1 MNSSDNN
8 PFIRYYIGSRSFLE
22 RSQAL
27 LSVFDDTE
35 DVSALLGA
43 ALQLRFGIEARLHE
57 YLSATLRQL
66 GREKSR
72 IREYTASD
80 LLKRLTREDPR
91 AEHATHVRITQEQAP
106 FNSTGMS
113 YTPITKD
120 LATTYGRLSDV
131 LHYSFFPKRPGWMVR
146 ARSSTGSV
154 ETLLDARDIV
164 ALGIEQLTLATR
176 GTLLAHPRFTALVRD
191 LDDSGGGD
199 ELGEPQADAT

>member
-1 MNSSDNN
+1 MTSSESS
-8 PFIRYYIGSRSFLE
+8 PFIRYYIGSRGFLE
-22 RSQAL
+22 RSRAL
-27 LSVFDDTE
+27 LRAFDDTE

-91 AEHATHVRITQEQAP
+91 AERATHVRFTQEQAP
-106 FNSTGMS
+106 FGSTDMS
-113 YTPITKD
+113 YTPVTKD

-131 LHYSFFPKRPGWMVR
+131 LHYSFFPKRPGWMLR

-164 ALGIEQLTLATR
+164 ALGIEQLALATR
-176 GTLLAHPRFTALVRD
+176 GTLLAHPRFTALVQE
-191 LDDSGGGD
+191 LDDSGSDESGG
-199 ELGEPQADAT
+199 PQDDAT